1 MMLEEKSASS
11 PKAEFE
17 IQNDFG
23 WKREEVNSK
32 SLKIPCV
39 KTEQTCLY
47 LLSPL

>member
-1 MMLEEKSASS
+1 MISEEESTSS

-39 KTEQTCLY
+39 KIEQTGLD